1 MATATNEKTDKKA
14 SAKAAKAEKAPKSLV
29 TRTASGKIVYNKITI
44 TCACGASFEAGSTLE
59 SIRVD
64 ICSNCHPFFT
74 GTARVLDAEGRIEK
88 FKKKY
93 SNLNKS

>member
-1 MATATNEKTDKKA
+1 MATATNDKKA
-14 SAKAAKAEKAPKSLV
+14 AAKAAKAEKAPKSQV
-29 TRTASGKIVYNKITI
+29 ARTPDGKIVYHRITI
-44 TCACGASFEAGSTLE
+44 TCACGATFEAGSTLDTL
-59 SIRVD
+59 RVD

-93 SNLNKS
+93 SNLKKD